1 MRRLHVFEAFI
12 SIILAVSGFILIFLA
27 AIVIPEIIGISCKAP
42 VFSICF
48 MFGIVGVIVIGI
60 LLIEGAYYIAKNIFE

>member
-12 SIILAVSGFILIFLA
+12 SIILAISGVTLIFFA
-27 AIVIPEIIGISCKAP
+27 CIVIPEVIRIFCKAP
-42 VFSICF
+42 VFSIYF

-60 LLIEGAYYIAKNIFE
+60 LLIEGAYYIVKNIFE